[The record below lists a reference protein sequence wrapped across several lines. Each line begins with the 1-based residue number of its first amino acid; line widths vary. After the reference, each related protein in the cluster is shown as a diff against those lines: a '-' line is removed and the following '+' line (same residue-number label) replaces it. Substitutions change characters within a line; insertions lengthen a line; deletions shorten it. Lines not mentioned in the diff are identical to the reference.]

1 MVDNNAQPLSEDNL
15 VPIQDLTQ
23 QYLDDLFASLDKEW
37 HSPLQFQMHV
47 GNNCANSD
55 TTVELDICAFFGR
68 LQAANGIKG
77 KYAYFDRS
85 TYPPLQ
91 SADELSKEGN
101 SMANLHQDLVAK
113 SLTSGFV
120 LVSNGNSTKNSALAS
135 RKHFPEGSSPPFFF
149 KNLLM

>member
-1 MVDNNAQPLSEDNL
+1 MVDNDAQPLSEEDL

-85 TYPPLQ
+85 TYPLSNLQ
-91 SADELSKEGN
+91 MN
-101 SMANLHQDLVAK
+101 SQRKAIQWQI
-113 SLTSGFV
+113 F
-120 LVSNGNSTKNSALAS
+120 TKI
-135 RKHFPEGSSPPFFF
+135 
-149 KNLLM
+149 